1 MCAELVLHWAVN
13 PAGVIP
19 NCGIVTHHH
28 SHLDASLS
36 ERLRALLVIRKTEIR
51 VLQLAPTIYAS
62 VSGIGN
68 TPHFQCGF
76 YLRVRV
82 PSDAPRF
89 NARYSRGQRGQTVN
103 LLPFGF
109 GSSNLPL
116 AKFMAP
122 IRLVWYGTSFG
133 MKNNAGPNPASEII

>member
-89 NARYSRGQRGQTVN
+89 NASMVECIHSVLKMLRPKGIE
-103 LLPFGF
+103 
-109 GSSNLPL
+109 GSSPSAGRICYIFSIISIINGRRNFNTNL
-116 AKFMAP
+116 
-122 IRLVWYGTSFG
+122 
-133 MKNNAGPNPASEII
+133 